1 MKNITT
7 LFAAA
12 ALYACAQEI
21 PAVSGDVLAEVE
33 ARTAEATDL
42 LKEVVKPAPAAKPDL
57 TIRLRSLDA
66 LREAITSTATLAGQP
81 QFGLM
86 GTMGLASMLNE
97 AGLAAI
103 RPGDPAYVWLW
114 DFADLVASD
123 GDETPV
129 ILCAVPVEAPV
140 AALDEALERMED
152 ESGAPVEPAIWTDD
166 DDLFV
171 TGRDG
176 WTLAASDPAL
186 FDRAKDLLAAPAA
199 LPEAT
204 LSVSSETVQSFL
216 PAIMDAADADGNP
229 LDDLAGFM
237 TDDAPAW
244 TEPLLAFLR
253 DVQALGRE
261 GSRDYSSFRFGIR
274 SDYSNGVVFAMSA
287 GAAPGTRTAEQF
299 AAVKT
304 PLAPDALAGVPAS
317 AFFWAAVAD
326 VAENPKG
333 VDNAKIV
340 ESARKNL
347 IPLVEDEARRARL
360 DGLLARAA
368 ESTDNV
374 RACTLFAAADGE
386 GRPYAKIVD
395 VVVSPERTRADLRAF
410 GDAARAELAAF
421 PELAAFVDV
430 PEGALS
436 ATVRVGPLA
445 TAIVEAASAKLKE
458 DGDVPADVKEEADAA
473 VLASRAQILSK
484 LVGDEFRVG
493 VEIDGNTVTETAA
506 AVGATPPAGPA
517 LAPDLSAEKL
527 FFPGQI
533 RTVAAGFDAGNFARA
548 FVPAL
553 VAAFAEAAEAAGEM
567 DDGDKARAEGAVAA
581 VRVAFPGS
589 APAYWTYGMDK
600 GEYTCTM
607 ILPPAFIQAMSSLGP
622 LVEALSSGAE
632 QDSDDWGTFDDPDYF
647 ADDEEFDD
655 DEVDEYDE
663 NTYPNPDPADLE
675 DEDFDDDEF

>member
-1 MKNITT
+1 MKKF
-7 LFAAA
+7 FAPFVLAA
-12 ALYACAQEI
+12 ALCASAQEA
-21 PAVSGDVLAEVE
+21 PAPSGDVLAEAG
-33 ARTAEATDL
+33 ARTAEATAL
-42 LKEVVKPAPAAKPDL
+42 LKEAVKTAPAAKPDL
-57 TIRLRSLDA
+57 TVRLKSLDA
-66 LREAITSTATLAGQP
+66 LREAITSSATLAGQP

-86 GTMGLASMLNE
+86 GTMGLASVLNE
-97 AGLAAI
+97 AGLSAI
-103 RPGDPAYVWLW
+103 RPGDPAYVWVW
-114 DFADLVASD
+114 DFAGLVESE
-123 GDETPV
+123 GDDTPV
-129 ILCAVPVEAPV
+129 ILAAVPVEAPA

-152 ESGAPVEPAIWTDD
+152 ASGAPVEPAIWTDD

-186 FDRAKDLLAAPAA
+186 FDRAKDLLAVPAA

-216 PAIMDAADADGNP
+216 PAILDAADADGDP
-229 LDDLAGFM
+229 LEELAEAVSDG
-237 TDDAPAW
+237 APDWA
-244 TEPLLAFLR
+244 EPLVAFMR

-261 GSRDYSSFRFGIR
+261 GSRDYASFRLGIR

-287 GAAPGTRTAEQF
+287 AAAPGTRTAEQF

-326 VAENPKG
+326 VTENPKG

-347 IPLVEDEARRARL
+347 LPLVKDEARRARL
-360 DGLLARAA
+360 DGLFARATG
-368 ESTDNV
+368 STKNV

-386 GRPYAKIVD
+386 GRPYAKSVET
-395 VVVSPERTRADLRAF
+395 VVSPERTREDLHAF

-421 PELAAFVDV
+421 PELASLVDV

-445 TAIVEAASAKLKE
+445 TAVVEAASAKLVE
-458 DGDVPADVKEEADAA
+458 DAGVPAEAAEAGKDD
-473 VLASRAQILSK
+473 VLASRAQILAK
-484 LVGDEFRVG
+484 LFGDEFRVG
-493 VEIDGNTVTETAA
+493 VEIDGNTATETAA

-517 LAPDLSAEKL
+517 LAPDFSAEKL

-533 RTVAAGFDAGNFARA
+533 RTVAAGFDVGNFARA
-548 FVPAL
+548 FAPAF
-553 VAAFAEAAEAAGEM
+553 VAAFTEAATAAGEM
-567 DDGDKARAEGAVAA
+567 DDEDKARAEGVVAA

-589 APAYWTYGMDK
+589 APAFWTYGMDK

-607 ILPPAFIQAMSSLGP
+607 VLPPAFIRSMAALGP
-622 LVEALSSGAE
+622 LVEALSSGGHPDFDE
-632 QDSDDWGTFDDPDYF
+632 DDPIWG
-647 ADDEEFDD
+647 DD
-655 DEVDEYDE
+655 DEDFDEDFDEDDE
-663 NTYPNPDPADLE
+663 NTYGNPDPADLE

>member
-1 MKNITT
+1 MKKF
-7 LFAAA
+7 LAPFAFAAA
-12 ALYACAQEI
+12 LCASAQEI
-21 PAVSGDVLAEVE
+21 PAASGDVLAEAG
-33 ARTAEATDL
+33 ARTAEATAL
-42 LKEVVKPAPAAKPDL
+42 LKEAVKPAPAAKPDL
-57 TIRLRSLDA
+57 TVRLKSLDA
-66 LREAITSTATLAGQP
+66 LREAITSSATLSGQP

-86 GTMGLASMLNE
+86 GTMGLASLLNE
-97 AGLAAI
+97 AGLSAI
-103 RPGDPAYVWLW
+103 RSGDPAYVWLW

-129 ILCAVPVEAPV
+129 ILCAVPVEAPD
-140 AALDEALERMED
+140 AALDEALKRMED
-152 ESGAPVEPAIWTDD
+152 ESGAPVEPAIWTDGD
-166 DDLFV
+166 GLFV
-171 TGRDG
+171 TGRGG

-204 LSVSSETVQSFL
+204 LAVSSETVQSFL
-216 PAIMDAADADGNP
+216 PAILDAADADGNP

-244 TEPLLAFLR
+244 AEPLLAFLR
-253 DVQALGRE
+253 DVQALGRV

-274 SDYSNGVVFAMSA
+274 SDFSNGVVFAMSA
-287 GAAPGTRTAEQF
+287 GAVPGTRTAEQF

-347 IPLVEDEARRARL
+347 IPLVGDEARRARL
-360 DGLLARAA
+360 DGLFARAA

-386 GRPYAKIVD
+386 GRPYAKSVD

-445 TAIVEAASAKLKE
+445 TAIVEAVGAKLKE
-458 DGDVPADVKEEADAA
+458 DGVPAEAVEEGNDVI
-473 VLASRAQILSK
+473 LASRAQILAK

-506 AVGATPPAGPA
+506 AVDATPPAGPA
-517 LAPDLSAEKL
+517 LAPDFSAEKL

-533 RTVAAGFDAGNFARA
+533 RTVAAGFDAGNFVRA

-567 DDGDKARAEGAVAA
+567 DDGDKARADMAVAA
-581 VRVAFPGS
+581 VRVAFPDS
-589 APAYWTYGMDK
+589 APAFWTYGMDK

-607 ILPPAFIQAMSSLGP
+607 VLPPAFIRSMAALGP
-622 LVEALSSGAE
+622 LVESLSSGGHPDFDE
-632 QDSDDWGTFDDPDYF
+632 DDPIWGDEEEEDF
-647 ADDEEFDD
+647 DEDDEDTCSD
-655 DEVDEYDE
+655 
-663 NTYPNPDPADLE
+663 PDPADLE